1 MPRPLS
7 AFRFVLRPP
16 PTSTTSST
24 STGRF
29 ARCSSLVG
37 PSSPSSFSVLRSSFS
52 TFFSVRP
59 SFLFRQSTRGQRSET
74 KEKRE
79 PEPGRRAATKRRVR
93 KGAGRLR
100 DREHRHTQHKEPTIN
115 HCNPLKKKTMPE
127 KTQKKKIIIEEP
139 KEQER
144 GCRWRVRPQTRRRG
158 RGRGRGR
165 GHSCSFAVP
174 VAPKSRKKR
183 HQQQQQQQQSLVAP
197 SSFSSEHSRAP
208 VPVVGLFFFLLFA
221 CFVFQCRARRV
232 LRPFASSQRKT
243 HQ

>member
-115 HCNPLKKKTMPE
+115 HCNPLKKKRCRR
-127 KTQKKKIIIEEP
+127 KHKKKNNRGT
-139 KEQER
+139 ER
-144 GCRWRVRPQTRRRG
+144 TGKRLQVAGEASDETTGEGQGQGQGTQLQFRS
-158 RGRGRGR
+158 
-165 GHSCSFAVP
+165 SCSAKIAKKTPSTTTTTTTKSSCSVFVFLGTLPRARSSCWFVFLSFVCLFCFSMP
-174 VAPKSRKKR
+174 SASSVAS
-183 HQQQQQQQQSLVAP
+183 VC
-197 SSFSSEHSRAP
+197 
-208 VPVVGLFFFLLFA
+208 LFA
-221 CFVFQCRARRV
+221 AENTPVE
-232 LRPFASSQRKT
+232 
-243 HQ
+243 

>member
-1 MPRPLS
+1 
-7 AFRFVLRPP
+7 
-16 PTSTTSST
+16 
-24 STGRF
+24 
-29 ARCSSLVG
+29 
-37 PSSPSSFSVLRSSFS
+37 
-52 TFFSVRP
+52 
-59 SFLFRQSTRGQRSET
+59 
-74 KEKRE
+74 
-79 PEPGRRAATKRRVR
+79 
-93 KGAGRLR
+93 
-100 DREHRHTQHKEPTIN
+100 
-115 HCNPLKKKTMPE
+115 MPE
-127 KTQKKKIIIEEP
+127 KTQNKIIIEEP

-243 HQ
+243 HQLSDPKEQRDIIVWEKKTNERNRMEQKKPSKIQSRNQGTHPTRKR